1 MSFLALQPDEL
12 RRVNELLDEQDVPGV
27 LIWANLR
34 FGDRVTILTSLQ
46 DAVLV
51 DLAHRA
57 GVRMDVT
64 FLDTGYHFPET
75 LQMVDRI
82 QERYGIEVEVV
93 PPPGPVLEDVP
104 EGFCCSDDK
113 VGQLQQALEGR
124 EAWISGIR
132 RSEGGAREEAPLFE
146 VDRRGVAKI
155 NPLVV
160 WEDEDVEAYIQT
172 HDVPVNPLREQG
184 YPSIGCW
191 PCTSRADGTSSARD
205 GRWSGTERTECG
217 LHW

>member
-1 MSFLALQPDEL
+1 MSFLALQSDEM
-12 RRVNELLDEQDVPGV
+12 RRVNELLDEKDVLGV

-34 FGDRVTILTSLQ
+34 FGDRVTILSSLQ

-57 GVRMDVT
+57 GARIDVT

-75 LQMVDRI
+75 LGMIDRLE
-82 QERYGIEVEVV
+82 ERYGIEVEVV
-93 PPPGPVLEDVP
+93 PPVAPVRDDVP

-113 VGQLQQALEGR
+113 VQQLRQALDGR

-132 RSEGGAREEAPLFE
+132 RSEGGPRREAPLFE

-160 WEDEDVEAYIQT
+160 WDDEDVEAYIRT
-172 HDVPVNPLREQG
+172 HDVPVNPLHDQG

-191 PCTSRADGTSSARD
+191 PCTSKADGTASNRA
-205 GRWSGTERTECG
+205 GRWPGSDRLECG